1 MAIGVG
7 LGVSVIGFTGL
18 LNTVLA
24 EIGGTE
30 AAGSAMGVGL
40 TFTYAAGFVAPPV
53 FGSLVDSRGFPFAWR
68 LLASMLALAAVV
80 ALTVRRSAGSTGSTH
95 PAR

>member
-1 MAIGVG
+1 
-7 LGVSVIGFTGL
+7 LK
-18 LNTVLA
+18 TVLA
-24 EIGGTE
+24 EIGGPE

-53 FGSLVDSRGFPFAWR
+53 FGLLVDTRGFSFAWR
-68 LLASMLALAAVV
+68 LLALMLILAALVALA
-80 ALTVRRSAGSTGSTH
+80 VRARGTRPTGSAD